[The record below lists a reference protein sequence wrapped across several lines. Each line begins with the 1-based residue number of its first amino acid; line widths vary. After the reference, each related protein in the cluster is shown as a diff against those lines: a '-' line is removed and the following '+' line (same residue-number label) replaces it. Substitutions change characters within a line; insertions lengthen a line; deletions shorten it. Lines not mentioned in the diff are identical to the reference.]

1 MNKPRSSIIFPQTL
15 DLSVISIPP
24 AVPETFNKRLHH
36 HSSPFIVHINL
47 WINLVEMISHSSSS
61 RKGSSNTAFS
71 IEQHTWSQWQHAEHW
86 TDAPNRMAL
95 SSPLNK
101 ILQLDHLSDR
111 GQIMW
116 WLPPGQVKTLCYL
129 RHQRAQERRPTNRR
143 LCPQDRKFWDGTS
156 TGCAHI
162 RYRRFSTRSSSLWS
176 SARPCQQPS
185 PSLLMDGTR
194 FTRGC
199 RAMSRG
205 WRCKSIRFHDVPKLF
220 LKVMHAE
227 WNTKFLLSD
236 LNGSKT

>member
-95 SSPLNK
+95 SSPLNR

-129 RHQRAQERRPTNRR
+129 RHRRAQERRPTNRR

-156 TGCAHI
+156 TGSAHI
-162 RYRRFSTRSSSLWS
+162 DTDGSQPDHLPSDHQPDRVNNPRRASSWMGRDLQGV
-176 SARPCQQPS
+176 AVPCQGDDAVSQ
-185 PSLLMDGTR
+185 
-194 FTRGC
+194 
-199 RAMSRG
+199 
-205 WRCKSIRFHDVPKLF
+205 
-220 LKVMHAE
+220 
-227 WNTKFLLSD
+227 SD
-236 LNGSKT
+236 STMYRSFFWK